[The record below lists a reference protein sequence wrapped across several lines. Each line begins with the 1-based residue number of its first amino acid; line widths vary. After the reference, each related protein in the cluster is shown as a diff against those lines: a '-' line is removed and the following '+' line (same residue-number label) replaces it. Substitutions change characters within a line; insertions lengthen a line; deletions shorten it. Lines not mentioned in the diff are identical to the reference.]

1 MRREGKVSRARIRD
15 TVLAAIIL
23 IALVVLF
30 LFLRPGSP
38 APESG
43 DLEEETQEEVV
54 AVTINEGRMSP
65 PAVTVY
71 EGDQVNLQITS
82 DRPIEFHLHGYDLT
96 EEVEPG
102 EMADLSFEATDTGS
116 FGIEDHDTD
125 AVIGILL
132 VQPL

>member
-1 MRREGKVSRARIRD
+1 MSGARIRD
-15 TVLAAIIL
+15 TVLAAIVL

-30 LFLRPGSP
+30 LFLRPGPP

-54 AVTINEGRMSP
+54 AVGINEGIMSP
-65 PAVTVY
+65 PRVTVY
-71 EGDQVNLQITS
+71 EGDQVKLQITS
-82 DRPIEFHLHGYDLT
+82 DRPIELHLHGYDLT

-102 EMADLSFEATDTGS
+102 ETAELSFEATDTGR
-116 FGIEDHDTD
+116 FGIEDHNTD
-125 AVIGILL
+125 AVIGVLL

>member
-1 MRREGKVSRARIRD
+1 MSGARIRD

-54 AVTINEGRMSP
+54 VVAINEVIMSP
-65 PAVTVY
+65 PQVTVY
-71 EGDQVNLQITS
+71 EGDQVKLQITS
-82 DRPIEFHLHGYDLT
+82 DRPIELHLHGYDLT

-102 EMADLSFEATDTGS
+102 ETADLSFEATDTGR
-116 FGIEDHDTD
+116 FGIEDHNTD
-125 AVIGILL
+125 VQIGVLL

>member
-1 MRREGKVSRARIRD
+1 VSRARIRA
-15 TVLAAIIL
+15 TVLAAIVL

-30 LFLRPGSP
+30 FLLRPGSP

-43 DLEEETQEEVV
+43 DVAETQEEVV
-54 AVTINEGRMSP
+54 AVAINEGIMSP
-65 PAVTVY
+65 PEVTVY

-82 DRPIEFHLHGYDLT
+82 DRPIEVHLHGYDLT

-102 EMADLSFEATDTGS
+102 ETADLSFEATDTGR
-116 FGIEDHDTD
+116 FAIEDHNTD
-125 AVIGILL
+125 AEVGVLL